1 MINWPQ
7 ELVDDFESRRVILF
21 IGSGVSR
28 NSVGADGRTRPK
40 TWESFLIEA
49 ARQHALLDRVQPH
62 LTRKDYLT
70 ALDLLRNSISRDQYA
85 RIVRREYLEP
95 RYSEAPIHE
104 SIYKL
109 DAKIIL
115 TPNFDKIYDIYAQ
128 AKSRGTVIIK
138 QYYDLDLARFIRGD
152 QRVVI
157 KAHGSVDSVENM
169 IFGRKDYAEARV
181 KHRWF
186 YEILKAL
193 FLTHSFVFVGCGAD
207 DPDIRLVLEDI
218 HFSAG
223 YAREH
228 YFISAQ
234 GSIPEDM
241 KTIFQQTMNLNILE
255 YDYDSNADDHSDLS
269 TSLEDLANSLSFN
282 Q

>member
-1 MINWPQ
+1 MIHWPE
-7 ELVDDFESRRVILF
+7 ELIADFEARRVIVF

-28 NSVGADGRTRPK
+28 NSIGADGTTRPK
-40 TWESFLIEA
+40 TWERFLIDSA
-49 ARQHALLDRVQPH
+49 NQHGLLERIQPH
-62 LTRKDYLT
+62 ITNRDYLT
-70 ALDLLRNSISRDQYA
+70 ALDLLRNSITRDMYA
-85 RIVRREYLEP
+85 RIVRREYLDP
-95 RYSEAPIHE
+95 QYGEAPIHE

-109 DAKIIL
+109 DSKIVL
-115 TPNFDKIYDIYAQ
+115 TPNFDKIYDVYAQ
-128 AKSRGTVIIK
+128 AKSRGTVVIK
-138 QYYDLDLARFIRGD
+138 QYHDLDLARYIRGD

-169 IFGRKDYAEARV
+169 IFGRRDYAEARV

-193 FLTHSFVFVGCGAD
+193 ILTHTFVFIGCGTD

-228 YFISAQ
+228 YFISAARNIQ
-234 GSIPEDM
+234 EDI
-241 KTIFQQTMNLNILE
+241 KTIFQQTMNLRVLE
-255 YDYDSNADDHSDLS
+255 YDYDPEVGDHSDLS
-269 TSLEDLANSLSFN
+269 VSLEDLANSLSFN